1 MDIVNWDALKKGL
14 LIRNTLEN
22 PDDLVLVA
30 ANTTYK
36 KRGDLFQTYAIP
48 ASSLGGGG
56 GSGITQLTGDV
67 TAGPG
72 FGSQPATI
80 ASLAVTT
87 GKIANNAVTLGKMQL
102 INNYTFLGNDTGPG
116 AGTGAVAQLSLANVP
131 YFSGGISG
139 AAGATTF
146 LRGDGQWVTPPTGT
160 VTANSG
166 LTKTLDNIQLGGE
179 LVKAGET
186 LIGTSDVAN
195 ANRFNS
201 LAVASYNATST
212 LGISSYAG
220 SGSALSVT
228 QFGTSGGS
236 AATFNSRNNGAA
248 GTGTLQ
254 LERGVTNFQ
263 SVYSM
268 INMTRN
274 GNTSNAIDGYG
285 MQIRQ
290 VMGTTVGTSQTAAL
304 FNTTWST
311 AANASRTAQY
321 QILLAN
327 NGADPTANITFNG
340 NGNINLAKNLPTSSV
355 GLVAGDMYTQT
366 AAQLGGSGAQKVIC
380 IV

>member
-1 MDIVNWDALKKGL
+1 MALGNGNPKEGDKGSNFFWEL
-14 LIRNTLEN
+14 KVLQGLE
-22 PDDLVLVA
+22 
-30 ANTTYK
+30 
-36 KRGDLFQTYAIP
+36 AI
-48 ASSLGGGG
+48 AEAIEAGGGG
-56 GSGITQLTGDV
+56 GGGGGGITALTGDV

-72 FGSQPATI
+72 SGSVIATI
-80 ASLAVTT
+80 GALKVT
-87 GKIANNAVTLGKMQL
+87 GPKIANNAVTFAKMQV
-102 INNYTFLGNDTGPG
+102 INNYTFLGNGTGPG
-116 AGTGAVAQLSLANVP
+116 PGTGAVAELSLLNVP
-131 YFSGGISG
+131 YFSGGIGGS
-139 AAGATTF
+139 ATNSTF

-327 NGADPTANITFNG
+327 NGADPTANIIFNG

-366 AAQLGGSGAQKVIC
+366 AAQLGGSGTQKVIC